1 MFILLGTDLRPD
13 RRPVVTE
20 TLIIL
25 MMAAY
30 LAVLMIGLRNPDAAK
45 AIVDGMMLSSTD
57 FHWWQLITYQFAHDN
72 PLLSGEGHPL
82 VRLLHLGLNLM
93 YLWVFGGAIEGRMGR
108 LSFAFFAVI
117 GGMVAGGA
125 HMMASPAPVLGASG
139 MVGALAGAFLVLS
152 PRCRVRVLVVF
163 ILIRIWMIPALW
175 IIAFFVIMDLA
186 GWAGLRGEHVAY
198 AAHLGG
204 YAWGIGT
211 ALLLMATPIIN
222 RTDADFFSLFKQWRR
237 RQEFR
242 KVVNT
247 TPDQRVQAART
258 SKPSP
263 PFLAEVRTHM
273 QSNDLDGA
281 ATIWMQSA
289 GKHPEATLA
298 AAPQLALANHLQASG
313 ERAAAAE
320 AYERYLVR
328 HGHSPKANEVRLLL
342 ALLLVRSLGN
352 RAAAVPLLN
361 HVLQGTMDQQRRS
374 LAESLLQEA
383 TA

>member
-1 MFILLGTDLRPD
+1 
-13 RRPVVTE
+13 VTE

-30 LAVLMIGLRNPDAAK
+30 LAVLMIGLRNPDLATTT
-45 AIVDGMMLSSTD
+45 VNSMMLSSTD
-57 FHWWQLITYQFAHDN
+57 FHWWQLITYQFAHDS
-72 PLLSGEGHPL
+72 PLLSGDGHPL

-93 YLWVFGGAIEGRMGR
+93 YLWVFGAAIEGRMGR
-108 LSFAFFAVI
+108 LSFALFAII

-125 HMMASPAPVLGASG
+125 HMMASPSPVLGASG

-175 IIAFFVIMDLA
+175 IIAFFVIMDVA
-186 GWAGLRGEHVAY
+186 GWAGLRGEQVSY

-204 YAWGIGT
+204 YAWGIGI
-211 ALLLMATPIIN
+211 ALLLMTTPLIS

-242 KVVNT
+242 RVVHT
-247 TPDQRVQAART
+247 TPDQRIQAARI

-263 PFLAEVRTHM
+263 PFLAEVRSHM
-273 QSNDLDGA
+273 QSNDMDAA
-281 ATIWMQSA
+281 ATLWMQSA

-298 AAPQLALANHLQASG
+298 ATPQLTLANHLQASG
-313 ERAAAAE
+313 EQAAAAE

-328 HGHSPKANEVRLLL
+328 HGHSHKANEVRLLL
-342 ALLLVRSLGN
+342 ALLFVRSLEK
-352 RAAAVPLLN
+352 RTAAVPLLN
-361 HVLQGTMDQQRRS
+361 HVLAGNMDQHRRT

>member
-1 MFILLGTDLRPD
+1 MFILLGTDLPPN

-45 AIVDGMMLSSTD
+45 SMVDGMMLSSTD

-72 PLLSGEGHPL
+72 PLLSGDSHPL

-108 LSFAFFAVI
+108 LSFALFAVI
-117 GGMVAGGA
+117 GGMIAGGA

-163 ILIRIWMIPALW
+163 ILIRVWMIPALW
-175 IIAFFVIMDLA
+175 IIAFFVIMDIA
-186 GWAGLRGEHVAY
+186 GWAGLRGDQVSY

-204 YAWGIGT
+204 YAWGIGI
-211 ALLLMATPIIN
+211 ALLLMATSIIS

-242 KVVNT
+242 RVANT
-247 TPDQRVQAART
+247 TPDQRVQVART
-258 SKPSP
+258 TKPSP
-263 PFLAEVRTHM
+263 PFLAEVRLHM
-273 QSNDLDGA
+273 QSNDLDTA

-289 GKHPEATLA
+289 SKHPEATLA
-298 AAPQLALANHLQASG
+298 ATPQLTLANHLQASG

-320 AYERYLVR
+320 AYERYLAR

-342 ALLLVRSLGN
+342 ALLLVRSLEN
-352 RAAAVPLLN
+352 PTTAIPLLN
-361 HVLQGTMDQQRRS
+361 HVLAGTMDQRRRT